1 MSPMV
6 TDYILCSSI
15 KDTGSLIFLAF
26 AFIIAPLIGLFL
38 HAMVPCPSAAWH
50 AAGVTSRIGFSSGSV
65 AIRPPDHPKCP
76 VLAGRSLL
84 RRFLKEVARFAI
96 RLHLIATWSFWNL
109 GAARL
114 LRNLLG
120 ATFGIQ
126 GPIWKHGANTFGP
139 KGTIWEHLTTA
150 LGSLVDQLG
159 TIKVWTL
166 DHHLS
171 EHTFV
176 LQTAFFLF

>member
-1 MSPMV
+1 M
-6 TDYILCSSI
+6 
-15 KDTGSLIFLAF
+15 
-26 AFIIAPLIGLFL
+26 
-38 HAMVPCPSAAWH
+38 
-50 AAGVTSRIGFSSGSV
+50 
-65 AIRPPDHPKCP
+65 
-76 VLAGRSLL
+76 
-84 RRFLKEVARFAI
+84 
-96 RLHLIATWSFWNL
+96 
-109 GAARL
+109 GAAQL

-176 LQTAFFLF
+176 LQTAFFSSRTNPLITNWQIYLLPYDRTFEFPWERLLLGRQVESYF

>member
-1 MSPMV
+1 MVKVVKTWSKMSKYKRNRCVEGKDAKESTLSPAMSPMV

-96 RLHLIATWSFWNL
+96 RLHLIAT
-109 GAARL
+109 
-114 LRNLLG
+114 
-120 ATFGIQ
+120 
-126 GPIWKHGANTFGP
+126 
-139 KGTIWEHLTTA
+139 
-150 LGSLVDQLG
+150 
-159 TIKVWTL
+159 
-166 DHHLS
+166 
-171 EHTFV
+171 
-176 LQTAFFLF
+176 

>member
-1 MSPMV
+1 MIKIKNIKDKRHRYVEGKDAKESTLSPAMSPMV

-50 AAGVTSRIGFSSGSV
+50 AAGVTSRIGFFTGSV

-96 RLHLIATWSFWNL
+96 RLHLIAT
-109 GAARL
+109 
-114 LRNLLG
+114 
-120 ATFGIQ
+120 
-126 GPIWKHGANTFGP
+126 
-139 KGTIWEHLTTA
+139 
-150 LGSLVDQLG
+150 
-159 TIKVWTL
+159 
-166 DHHLS
+166 
-171 EHTFV
+171 
-176 LQTAFFLF
+176 